1 MGEMQDNFMDYLENE
16 ADADIDKR
24 GIIIEQKVEEEINK
38 KYEVI
43 EAISIV
49 DNAENEDGDDEI
61 DEDDEETKKK
71 NKKKRKRRINLI
83 NFEENEYDKDG
94 MRKFYKTRNR
104 TNKINKFKK
113 IKKYKLLSDDENNE
127 NVSNIL
133 VYGIEE
139 SQILFPQ
146 QNICILW
153 KFMNENH
160 KNLTL
165 EFEINLMHKQYLN
178 VIPKGKKKRKLS
190 IYWDKI

>member
-24 GIIIEQKVEEEINK
+24 GIIIEQKVEEEISK

-49 DNAENEDGDDEI
+49 DNAENEVGD
-61 DEDDEETKKK
+61 
-71 NKKKRKRRINLI
+71 
-83 NFEENEYDKDG
+83 EENEYDKDG